1 MKERKK
7 LFQNHE
13 FCTKGKVHIMS
24 LLHKGN
30 VDIMDIWKKGS
41 FKTQEVGRKIFP
53 LRNFHDMLSIKIGDL
68 SVLRKQ

>member
-24 LLHKGN
+24 LLHKENG
-30 VDIMDIWKKGS
+30 DIMDIWKKKEILLKLKKLVERS
-41 FKTQEVGRKIFP
+41 FLYETSMIC
-53 LRNFHDMLSIKIGDL
+53 
-68 SVLRKQ
+68 

>member
-30 VDIMDIWKKGS
+30 GDIMDIWKKKEILLKLKKLVERS
-41 FKTQEVGRKIFP
+41 FLYETSMIC
-53 LRNFHDMLSIKIGDL
+53 
-68 SVLRKQ
+68 

>member
-7 LFQNHE
+7 LVQNHE

-30 VDIMDIWKKGS
+30 VDIMDIWKKKKILLKLKKLVERS
-41 FKTQEVGRKIFP
+41 FLYETSMIC
-53 LRNFHDMLSIKIGDL
+53 
-68 SVLRKQ
+68 

>member
-30 VDIMDIWKKGS
+30 VDIMDIWKKKEILLKLKELVERS
-41 FKTQEVGRKIFP
+41 FLYETSMICQVSR
-53 LRNFHDMLSIKIGDL
+53 
-68 SVLRKQ
+68 

>member
-24 LLHKGN
+24 LLHKRN
-30 VDIMDIWKKGS
+30 VDIMDIWKKKEVLLKLKKLVERS
-41 FKTQEVGRKIFP
+41 FLYETSMIC
-53 LRNFHDMLSIKIGDL
+53 
-68 SVLRKQ
+68 